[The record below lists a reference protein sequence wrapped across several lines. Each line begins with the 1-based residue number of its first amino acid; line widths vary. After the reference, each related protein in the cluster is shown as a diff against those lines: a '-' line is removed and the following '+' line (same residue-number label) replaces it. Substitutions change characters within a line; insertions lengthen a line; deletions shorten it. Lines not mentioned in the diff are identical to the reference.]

1 MQHPVSINL
10 PFEEFPD
17 FSRDPQR
24 LPRHVA
30 FVMDGNGRW
39 ANQRGLARS
48 EGHRRGKD
56 SVRAVVDTALELGI
70 PCLTLFVFSNENWH
84 RPGPEVRFLMQL
96 VHRYLMTETKR
107 LTKRGI
113 RLVAIGDT
121 ARLPVEV
128 RRVLEQAIV
137 ATCGNTAMTVALAL
151 SYGGRQDIV
160 NAIHQ
165 IVREV
170 AAGVIAPDQIGE
182 EMLCNHLATAGLPDP
197 DLLIRTSGEQRIS
210 NFFLY
215 QLAYTEL
222 YFTETL
228 WPDFREREF
237 LKALAAYQARERR
250 FGALENGLPNQRL
263 RAAN

>member
-1 MQHPVSINL
+1 VSSSL
-10 PFEEFPD
+10 PWEEFPEL
-17 FSRDPQR
+17 SREPAR

-39 ANQRGLARS
+39 ARQRGLARS

-70 PCLTLFVFSNENWH
+70 PYLTLFVFSNENWH

-107 LTKRGI
+107 LMKRGI
-113 RLVAIGDT
+113 RLVAVGDT

-128 RRVLEQAIV
+128 GRVLEQAIA
-137 ATCGNTAMTVALAL
+137 ATAGNHRMTVALAL
-151 SYGGRQDIV
+151 SYGGRQDIIGAV
-160 NAIHQ
+160 RQ
-165 IVREV
+165 IARSVVEGALTV
-170 AAGVIAPDQIGE
+170 DQIDEQLLKG
-182 EMLCNHLATAGLPDP
+182 HLATAGLPDP

-215 QLAYTEL
+215 ELAYTEL

-237 LKALAAYQARERR
+237 MAALSDYQARERR
-250 FGALENGLPNQRL
+250 FGALDGNGANHRL